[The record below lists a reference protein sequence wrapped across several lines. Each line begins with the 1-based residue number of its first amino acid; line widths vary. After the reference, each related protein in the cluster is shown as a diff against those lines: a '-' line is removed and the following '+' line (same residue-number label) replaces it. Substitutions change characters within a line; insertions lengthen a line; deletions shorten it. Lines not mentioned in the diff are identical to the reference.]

1 MGNIWEIIFTTDFIF
16 SVVRVTTPIL
26 LAALGAIVSDRA
38 GVVNIGLEG
47 IMLMAAITGVVISAQ
62 TQSAFIG
69 LFAAVCAGILIA
81 LILGYFVL
89 EMKSNIILGGIA
101 VNLFASGGSVFL
113 LYVLTGE
120 KGTSSS
126 LASKVVPNINIPI
139 VKDIPIMGEIISGHN
154 LITYIAILSVVAV
167 YLMLNKT
174 PMGTKIRS
182 VGENYHA
189 AESVGINVKKVRYI
203 ALGLSGMFAGLGG
216 AFLSM
221 GYVSWFSRDMSAGRG
236 WIALAAEA
244 MGGGNTI
251 GTTITALIFGFAQAF
266 ANSLQGLN
274 IPSELIT
281 IIPNVV
287 TVLGL
292 CIFAI
297 TKTTKV
303 RKVKANEK
311 NNN

>member
-126 LASKVVPNINIPI
+126 LASKVVPNIDIPI
-139 VKDIPIMGEIISGHN
+139 VKDIPIIGEIISGHN

>member
-1 MGNIWEIIFTTDFIF
+1 MGNIWEIIFATDFIF

-139 VKDIPIMGEIISGHN
+139 IKDIPIIGEIISGHN

-203 ALGLSGMFAGLGG
+203 ALGLSGMFAGFGG

>member
-62 TQSAFIG
+62 TQSALIG

-139 VKDIPIMGEIISGHN
+139 IKDIPIIGEIISGHN

>member
-1 MGNIWEIIFTTDFIF
+1 MGNIWEIIFATDFIF

-89 EMKSNIILGGIA
+89 QMKSNIILGGIA

-126 LASKVVPNINIPI
+126 LASKVVPNIDIPI
-139 VKDIPIMGEIISGHN
+139 IKDIPIIGEIISGHN